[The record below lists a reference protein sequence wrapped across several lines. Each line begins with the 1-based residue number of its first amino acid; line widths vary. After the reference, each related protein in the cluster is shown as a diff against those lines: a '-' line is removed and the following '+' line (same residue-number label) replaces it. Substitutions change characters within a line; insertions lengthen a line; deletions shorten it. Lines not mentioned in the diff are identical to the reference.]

1 MKAKLFAPMVIAA
14 LVAACATAPE
24 PVVPLRIEATLV
36 NLTGESLQRVEY
48 RSCGTQGWNRVDLAP
63 VPSGAT
69 VKFQLSEQCVDLD
82 AYYGNGKLAGSQR
95 GVNRDYP
102 FKWTIR

>member
-1 MKAKLFAPMVIAA
+1 MKTKLFAPILLATI
-14 LVAACATAPE
+14 VAACAPAPE
-24 PVVPLRIEATLV
+24 PTLPLRIEATLV

-48 RSCGTQGWNRVDLAP
+48 RACGAAGWNRLDLAP
-63 VPSGAT
+63 VPTGAT

-82 AYYGNGKLAGSQR
+82 AYYSSGKLAGSQR

-102 FKWTIR
+102 FKWTLR